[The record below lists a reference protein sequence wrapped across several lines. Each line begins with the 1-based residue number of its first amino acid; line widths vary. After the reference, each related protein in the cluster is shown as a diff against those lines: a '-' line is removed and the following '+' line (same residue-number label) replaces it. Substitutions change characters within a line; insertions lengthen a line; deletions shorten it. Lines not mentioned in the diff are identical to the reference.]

1 MLKAGCMSRPA
12 PKIQL
17 STEEKETLLRWMRSS
32 RTEQRMVQRA
42 RVILLAAGGMNG
54 RQIALKMQTREARV
68 SKWLRRFARDRIA
81 ALNDSARSGE
91 KRRKYDSAT
100 EARILKALDEPPPA
114 GYSRWNGRLLA
125 EHLGQVSKDQVWRVM
140 RKHDLHLERRQSWCV
155 STDPEFSRK
164 AADVVGLYLNPP
176 DNALVLCVDEK
187 PCIQALE
194 RAQGWIRLPNG
205 RALSGFAHEYKRHGT
220 TTLFAALNVA
230 SGLVHAGHYRRRRR
244 REFLDFMN
252 ELISRY
258 PDKELHVVLDNLN
271 THKPKEDRW
280 LKAHPNVHLH
290 FIPTHSSWL
299 NQVECWFSILSRS
312 TLQGGNFTSVRMLVE
327 AIEAFVAS
335 WNQKAAPF
343 EWTKAEVHQQQM
355 KTYYSD
361 LRN

>member
-1 MLKAGCMSRPA
+1 MSRPA

-220 TTLFAALNVA
+220 MTLFAALNVA